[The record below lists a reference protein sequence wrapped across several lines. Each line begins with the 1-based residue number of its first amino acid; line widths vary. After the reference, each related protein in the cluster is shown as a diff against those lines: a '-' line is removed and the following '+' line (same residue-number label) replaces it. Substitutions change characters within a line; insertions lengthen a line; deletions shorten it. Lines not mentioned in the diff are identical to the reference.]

1 VLIVVVVVNVGN
13 VEDVVVELVVGKVVV
28 YVLVIVDIGVTI
40 V

>member
-1 VLIVVVVVNVGN
+1 MLIVVVVVNVGN
-13 VEDVVVELVVGKVVV
+13 VEDVVLELVVGKVVV